1 MICNLLATA
10 PVLNPSSHPNTMR
23 ARIASACEDFRLRDR
38 SASFSLSSGVKLSG
52 LVGRPMAISIAET
65 LADLAIGAATVFAVC
80 GFAAFY
86 SNPRNE

>member
-1 MICNLLATA
+1 
-10 PVLNPSSHPNTMR
+10 
-23 ARIASACEDFRLRDR
+23 
-38 SASFSLSSGVKLSG
+38 
-52 LVGRPMAISIAET
+52 MAISIAET